1 VNGQACIVWADVH
14 LTPASLQARFDVEQ
28 YGALSIDPARYPL
41 FVVKSRPGLLN
52 LKFTG
57 LTQNLGLCD
66 YKALLKVLLRILGQ
80 PCEFY
85 LLDG

>member
-14 LTPASLQARFDVEQ
+14 LTPSSPQARFDVEQ

-52 LKFTG
+52 LKFTQG
-57 LTQNLGLCD
+57 
-66 YKALLKVLLRILGQ
+66 
-80 PCEFY
+80 
-85 LLDG
+85 